1 VFEDGNLGIAHPV
14 ERSALAVLAVRKLV
28 LTAFRCYA
36 GCRLE
41 PDGRPVVLTGP
52 NGAGKTNL
60 LEAISFLAPGRG
72 LRRARIA
79 DPDRHGQS
87 ESWAVAAELETAC
100 GPVQIGTGREAGT
113 ERRAVR
119 INGAPVKNQAM
130 LAEYVSVVWMT
141 PQLDCL
147 FLDGAGV
154 RRRFLDRLVY
164 GFDPAHAGR
173 VAGYEQALRE
183 RARLLKGGNRD
194 DAWVS
199 ALERQMAERG
209 VAIAAARREMAARLD
224 AACKAATGP
233 FPGASVGIVGDVE
246 AWLDQVPALT
256 VEERLRSALAEGRG
270 GDAETGGASVGPHRS
285 DLAVRHVE
293 KDMPA
298 ALCSTGEQKA
308 LLIAIVLADLRL
320 QAAERGTVPLLLLDE
335 VAAHLD
341 EEIRAALFETILEL
355 GAQAWMTGADARLF
369 APLGD
374 RVQRYA
380 VENAALART

>member
-1 VFEDGNLGIAHPV
+1 M
-14 ERSALAVLAVRKLV
+14 
-28 LTAFRCYA
+28 
-36 GCRLE
+36 
-41 PDGRPVVLTGP
+41 LTGP

-60 LEAISFLAPGRG
+60 LEAVSFLAPGRG
-72 LRRARIA
+72 IRRARTA
-79 DPDRHGQS
+79 EPDQHGQPAP
-87 ESWAVAAELETAC
+87 WAVAAAVDTAC
-100 GPVQIGTGREAGT
+100 GPIQIGTGREADS

-141 PQLDCL
+141 PQLDRL

-183 RARLLKGGNRD
+183 RARLLKSGSRD
-194 DAWVS
+194 DAWVG

-209 VAIAAARREMAARLD
+209 VAIAAARREMAARLN
-224 AACKAATGP
+224 AACMAASGP
-233 FPGASVGIVGDVE
+233 FPGAAVGIEGALE
-246 AWLDQVPALT
+246 GWLDSVPALEA
-256 VEERLRSALAEGRG
+256 EERLRAALAEGRG
-270 GDAETGGASVGPHRS
+270 SDAEAGGAAVGPHRS
-285 DLAVRHVE
+285 DLAVRHIE

-308 LLIAIVLADLRL
+308 LLIAIVLADLKL

-341 EEIRAALFETILEL
+341 EEMRAALFQTILDL
-355 GAQAWMTGADARLF
+355 GAQAWMTGTDARLF

-380 VENAALART
+380 VNDAALCRT

>member
-1 VFEDGNLGIAHPV
+1 M
-14 ERSALAVLAVRKLV
+14 
-28 LTAFRCYA
+28 
-36 GCRLE
+36 
-41 PDGRPVVLTGP
+41 
-52 NGAGKTNL
+52 

-87 ESWAVAAELETAC
+87 DSWAVAAELETAC
-100 GPVQIGTGREAGT
+100 GPVQIGTGREPGT
-113 ERRAVR
+113 ERRVVR
-119 INGAPVKNQAM
+119 INGATVKNQAM

-141 PQLDCL
+141 PQLDRL

-183 RARLLKGGNRD
+183 RSRLLKTGARD
-194 DAWVS
+194 DAWVG

-224 AACKAATGP
+224 AACRTASGP
-233 FPGASVGIVGDVE
+233 FPGASVGIEGDVE
-246 AWLDQVPALT
+246 AWLDSVPALT
-256 VEERLRSALAEGRG
+256 AEERLRTALAEGRA
-270 GDAETGGASVGPHRS
+270 GDAEAGGAAVGPHRS

-341 EEIRAALFETILEL
+341 EEIRAALFQTILEL
-355 GAQAWMTGADARLF
+355 GAQAWLTGTDAGLF

-380 VENAALART
+380 VEDAALVRT